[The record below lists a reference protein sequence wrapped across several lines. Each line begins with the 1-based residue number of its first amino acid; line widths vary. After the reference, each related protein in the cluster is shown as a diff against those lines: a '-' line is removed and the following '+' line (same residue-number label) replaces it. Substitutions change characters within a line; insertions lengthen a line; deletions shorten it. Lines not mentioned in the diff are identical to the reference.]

1 MTDNGNDDG
10 RIDDSDRGHLRRA
23 IELANETGE
32 AGNRPFGA
40 VAVGADGAVI
50 SEGANSVATSGD
62 VTEHAELDAITTAC
76 AEGRTADLVGST
88 VYASGEPCP
97 MCSAAMVWA
106 GVRRVVFAASAAQFG
121 DILSGGPRFGLGCAD
136 VIVSADAGIEV
147 SGPHLGEVALDPFR
161 RFVAEQEI
169 VGGETGTPST
179 P

>member
-1 MTDNGNDDG
+1 MGDLDD
-10 RIDDSDRGHLRRA
+10 DDRTHLRRA
-23 IELANETGE
+23 IELANETGS

-76 AEGRTADLVGST
+76 AEGRTDDLVAST

-106 GVRRVVFAASAAQFG
+106 GVRRVVFAASSEEFG
-121 DILSGGPRFGLGCAD
+121 QILGGGPRFGLGCAE
-136 VIVSADAGIEV
+136 VIASADADIAV
-147 SGPHLGEVALDPFR
+147 SGPHLGEEALDPFR
-161 RFVAEQEI
+161 RFVAANPDWPAD
-169 VGGETGTPST
+169 GDAAP
-179 P
+179 